1 MSREVGNDPATQSAV
16 IDAERLRWR
25 LQWLACLQDFADL
38 DLQFRMWLDPSNTNP
53 HWSYVEFMCK
63 YFDDTLHSSDYSWAL
78 REGLV
83 TQAEVDVVASLHV
96 LLVAHQSPSGNDL
109 DNLAVLDDPAWRA
122 ITTEAATIQVRLL
135 ALLTAPSEIQ
145 MLLAG
150 N

>member
-1 MSREVGNDPATQSAV
+1 MSREVGNDSATQSAV

-53 HWSYVEFMCK
+53 HWSFVEFMCS
-63 YFDDTLHSSDYSWAL
+63 YFDDTLHQRDYSWAL
-78 REGLV
+78 SQGLV
-83 TQAEVDVVASLHV
+83 TPREAEAVASLHQA
-96 LLVAHQSPSGNDL
+96 LLSYKAPDGDDF
-109 DNLAVLDDPAWRA
+109 DNLAVLRDPAWRA

-135 ALLTAPSEIQ
+135 ALLTAPSELQ